1 MGGGSWWAVRVFR
14 RSSLLL
20 SSLIRS
26 LLDIAVRKRKS
37 ERFSHGNVLYNTGT
51 GSLWCCTRHS
61 GAAEKHV
68 RTKEKASRPV
78 FWCAVRVTDGF
89 EVRVGLCFV
98 CSVDG
103 QFDG

>member
-1 MGGGSWWAVRVFR
+1 MNGF
-14 RSSLLL
+14 LMETYFTKY
-20 SSLIRS
+20 I
-26 LLDIAVRKRKS
+26 S
-37 ERFSHGNVLYNTGT
+37 ERQKSTTGT

-61 GAAEKHV
+61 GAAEKYV
-68 RTKEKASRPV
+68 RTKEKASRLV

-98 CSVDG
+98 CYVDG